1 MAKSKTIELKPE
13 DLPVRLRY
21 QGLGGVKHYVLLRTK
36 QDKLLL
42 NKSVE
47 DADSERAK

>member
-1 MAKSKTIELKPE
+1 MAKGKTMELKPE
-13 DLPVRLRY
+13 NLPLRLRY
-21 QGLGGVKHYVLLRTK
+21 QGPGGVKHYVLLKTK

-47 DADSERAK
+47 EADSEKS